1 MRRMQEGMEQDKHYQ
16 TVTDRDFN
24 EFVVDSNQ
32 PVLLV
37 FTAEWSGPCHII
49 DPIII
54 KLGEVYQHRVKFYRL
69 DVENN
74 IIASQAYGIRDL
86 PTLLFITNGRVV
98 DHVIGAVS
106 KKDLVQRLG
115 AMLEPVSWAEVSQG

>member
-54 KLGEVYQHRVKFYRL
+54 KLGEVYQHWVKFYRL

-86 PTLLFITNGRVV
+86 PTLLPRGIDLQPVGRR
-98 DHVIGAVS
+98 HPAPAGIRFLPIIPLSVS
-106 KKDLVQRLG
+106 
-115 AMLEPVSWAEVSQG
+115 